1 MSAAQYSDE
10 QLNAFVD
17 RQLTQQDR
25 LEILQAA
32 TGSTQLR
39 DRLVELAYTKE
50 LTRAAYPLTPK
61 QTTPHPRAWRG
72 KGLARYLTAAALGA
86 LSLFAIHTLTDRMTT
101 ANPSPTAPLAAL
113 EQTSEAQTRVVFH
126 ISTDDRH
133 DAALLLDQVELVLQ
147 EHRASGKP
155 LRLDVVANNEG
166 LRLMQQ
172 NRSPFPE
179 RIHQLSETYP
189 NLVFAAC
196 GSTLERLTKET
207 GEQIRILP
215 DAVIIRSGVTYVTR
229 RQQTGWAYIKV

>member
-1 MSAAQYSDE
+1 MSEAQYSDE

-17 RQLTQQDR
+17 QQLTQQDR

-32 TGSTQLR
+32 TGSAPLR
-39 DRLVELAYTKE
+39 DRLIALEYTKS
-50 LTRAAYPLTPK
+50 LVRATYPLNPN
-61 QTTPHPRAWRG
+61 QASPRIRSS
-72 KGLARYLTAAALGA
+72 KGVTRYLAAAAMGA
-86 LSLFAIHTLTDRMTT
+86 LSLFAIHTLTDQAPAGST
-101 ANPSPTAPLAAL
+101 AAHTPLAGL
-113 EQTSEAQTRVVFH
+113 QQMSQAQTRVVFH
-126 ISTDDRH
+126 ISTDNRA

-155 LRLDVVANNEG
+155 LRLDVVANNQG

-172 NRSPFPE
+172 GRSPFPE

-215 DAVIIRSGVTYVTR
+215 DAVIVRSGVTYVTR

>member
-1 MSAAQYSDE
+1 MSEAPYSDE

-17 RQLTQQDR
+17 QQLTQQDR

-32 TGSTQLR
+32 TESAPLR
-39 DRLVELAYTKE
+39 DRLVELEYSKA
-50 LTRAAYPLTPK
+50 LIRSAYPLSPK
-61 QTTPHPRAWRG
+61 HPGPRIHSWSS
-72 KGLARYLTAAALGA
+72 KGLTRYLTAAAMGA
-86 LSLFAIHTLTDRMTT
+86 ISLFAIHTLTDQTPVGST
-101 ANPSPTAPLAAL
+101 APRTPLAAL
-113 EQTSEAQTRVVFH
+113 QQITEAQTRVVFH
-126 ISTDDRH
+126 ISTDNRA
-133 DAALLLDQVELVLQ
+133 DAALLLDQVELVLR

-155 LRLDVVANNEG
+155 LRLDVVANNQG

-172 NRSPFPE
+172 GRSPFPE

-215 DAVIIRSGVTYVTR
+215 DAVIVRSGVTYVTR